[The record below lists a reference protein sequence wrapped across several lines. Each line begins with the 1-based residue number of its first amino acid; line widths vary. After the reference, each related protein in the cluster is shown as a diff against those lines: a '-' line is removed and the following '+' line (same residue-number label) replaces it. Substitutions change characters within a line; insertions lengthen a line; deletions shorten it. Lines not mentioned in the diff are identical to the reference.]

1 MKKVL
6 FVFAMFFLA
15 SCGGSNESTPA
26 TQDSVALDT
35 NNVNTGGGGVV
46 LEPTDGKQVPVKEE
60 AAEVK

>member
-35 NNVNTGGGGVV
+35 NSVV
-46 LEPTDGKQVPVKEE
+46 TSVDTVAEE
-60 AAEVK
+60 EVEVK